1 MRNLK
6 TNTTLAR
13 ALALLLLV
21 TAAPAAFSQE
31 EEVQPDRPMGEKHM
45 HGHAQMHGQQGE
57 MPEGHAE
64 RMEKH
69 RAMMAEHKAAMK
81 AHMAKMDE
89 LIAEM
94 NAASGDAKVD
104 AVAAV
109 LNEMWSHRQSMRE
122 AMGDSGMMGPGMGMM
137 GGHGMMAGHPA
148 GCPCPMHAGGECP
161 MMKEKTE
168 GESMAPEDK

>member
-6 TNTTLAR
+6 TYTALAG

-45 HGHAQMHGQQGE
+45 HGHGAHHGQAGE

-69 RAMMAEHKAAMK
+69 RAMMAEHHEAMK
-81 AHMAKMDE
+81 AHRATMDE
-89 LIAEM
+89 LVAEM

-122 AMGDSGMMGPGMGMM
+122 AMGDMGMMGPGMGKM
-137 GGHGMMAGHPA
+137 GGHGMMGGHPA
-148 GCPCPMHAGGECP
+148 GCPCPMHGGGECP
-161 MMKEKTE
+161 MMKETTE
-168 GESMAPEDK
+168 GASMTPEEK